1 MTAPTKIGRYEIV
14 RRIGKS
20 MTDVYLA
27 IDTVENRKAALK
39 LVKTGGDSAN
49 RLILEAERR
58 GAAIQRQMFAV
69 DPRMVEIYDFGDLD
83 GYFFVAMQYVEGRN
97 LAEVL
102 RAEHALD
109 ANRAAVIALE
119 ICEQLAK
126 FHSWRAAAGDPEV
139 RPEVDA
145 VVHAV
150 VHGDIKPSN
159 IHIGPNDTVRLLD
172 FGIAKTLRPGRDATA
187 HNFGSP
193 GYCSPERLVRSE
205 VDQQSDLWAVGATLY
220 EMLAGVPPYQAQDT
234 RKLEALIRAKR
245 PPRALPSAVPKPLR
259 LVVSKSLAREE
270 ARRYRSAVEFMAD
283 LQAFLSRKPTL
294 AEMERRAGW
303 NPNATIEAARA
314 ALKKATRTVKQVGRH
329 WRLIG
334 AFGWFAAGMALWIAG
349 ALAWQSWQSLQAQ
362 PVAATPLAV
371 KPVPG
376 KSGAAKLV
384 TATSAPKPEPHIDW
398 PARYIAEA
406 DGILA
411 AYRAS
416 SDPVLHHFDW
426 HKAEIRLQDAADQ
439 GRGDD
444 ETLGK
449 LALAK
454 GYAVLGHLSVGEF
467 SNAGAAQLRQEARAD
482 FEDASKRMPKSA
494 DAHLALA
501 RVFVYSMPD
510 LDRALAEFHQAEALG
525 AQLGPR
531 EIEAQADAYRIR
543 AQQVESIAPRE
554 AWQAA
559 QTARS
564 LYRKVGDFDRA
575 KEHLQELAAIHQPAA
590 RKTPA
595 HRSHRWR

>member
-39 LVKTGGDSAN
+39 LVKTGGDSAS

-102 RAEHALD
+102 RAEQALD

-126 FHSWRAAAGDPEV
+126 FHSWQS
-139 RPEVDA
+139 
-145 VVHAV
+145 AV

-193 GYCSPERLVRSE
+193 GYCSPERLLRSE

-234 RKLEALIRAKR
+234 RKLEALIRARR
-245 PPRALPSAVPKPLR
+245 PPRALPSSVPKALR
-259 LVVSKSLAREE
+259 LVVSKSLAGDE
-270 ARRYRSAVEFMAD
+270 ARRYGSAVEFMAD

-303 NPNATIEAARA
+303 NPNATLEAARA
-314 ALKKATRTVKQVGRH
+314 ALKKATRTVKQAGRH
-329 WRLIG
+329 WRFIG

-349 ALAWQSWQSLQAQ
+349 ALGWQSWQSLQVQPATAK
-362 PVAATPLAV
+362 PVAT
-371 KPVPG
+371 KPVAG
-376 KSGAAKLV
+376 KP
-384 TATSAPKPEPHIDW
+384 APVPEARIDW
-398 PARYIAEA
+398 PAHYIAEA

-439 GRGDD
+439 GRRDD
-444 ETLGK
+444 QTLGK

-454 GYAVLGHLSVGEF
+454 GYAVLEHLSVGEF
-467 SNAGAAQLRQEARAD
+467 SDAGAAQLRREARAD
-482 FEDASKRMPKSA
+482 FEDAAKRMPGNA
-494 DAHLALA
+494 EAHLALA
-501 RVFVYSMPD
+501 RIF
-510 LDRALAEFHQAEALG
+510 
-525 AQLGPR
+525 
-531 EIEAQADAYRIR
+531 
-543 AQQVESIAPRE
+543 
-554 AWQAA
+554 
-559 QTARS
+559 
-564 LYRKVGDFDRA
+564 
-575 KEHLQELAAIHQPAA
+575 
-590 RKTPA
+590 
-595 HRSHRWR
+595 

>member
-39 LVKTGGDSAN
+39 LVKTGGDSAS
-49 RLILEAERR
+49 RQILEAERR

-83 GYFFVAMQYVEGRN
+83 GYFFVAMQFVEGRN

-102 RAEHALD
+102 RAEQALD
-109 ANRAAVIALE
+109 PNRAAVIALE

-126 FHSWRAAAGDPEV
+126 FHSWRS
-139 RPEVDA
+139 A
-145 VVHAV
+145 VVGTEVHAVAGPAVQTV

-159 IHIGPNDTVRLLD
+159 IHIGANDTVRLLD

-193 GYCSPERLVRSE
+193 GYCSPERLLRSE

-245 PPRALPSAVPKPLR
+245 PPRALPSSVPKALR
-259 LVVSKSLAREE
+259 LVVSKSLARDE
-270 ARRYRSAVEFMAD
+270 AQRYRSAVEFMAD
-283 LQAFLSRKPTL
+283 LQAFLSHKPTL

-314 ALKKATRTVKQVGRH
+314 ALKRATRTVKQAGRH

-349 ALAWQSWQSLQAQ
+349 ALVWQSWQSVQAQ
-362 PVAATPLAV
+362 PVAA
-371 KPVPG
+371 KPGPARSV
-376 KSGAAKLV
+376 AAK
-384 TATSAPKPEPHIDW
+384 PKPAKPAPMPEPSIDW
-398 PARYIAEA
+398 PAHYIAEA

-439 GRGDD
+439 GRRDD
-444 ETLGK
+444 ATLGK

-454 GYAVLGHLSVGEF
+454 GYAALERLSVGEF
-467 SNAGAAQLRQEARAD
+467 SDTGAAQLRQEARGD
-482 FEDASKRMPKSA
+482 FEDAARRIPKGA

-510 LDRALAEFHQAEALG
+510 LDRALAEFHQAETLG
-525 AQLGPR
+525 AKLGPR
-531 EIEAQADAYRIR
+531 EIEAQGDAYRIR
-543 AQQVESIAPRE
+543 AQQVEWSAPRE

-559 QTARS
+559 QTARA
-564 LYRKVGDFDRA
+564 LYRKVGDFDRV
-575 KEHLQELAAIHQPAA
+575 KEHLQELAAIHQPTA
-590 RKTPA
+590 RKTPI

>member
-83 GYFFVAMQYVEGRN
+83 GYFFVAVQFVEGRN

-102 RAEHALD
+102 RGEQALD

-126 FHSWRAAAGDPEV
+126 FHSWRSAVV
-139 RPEVDA
+139 RPEPGAEVQPEAGAA
-145 VVHAV
+145 VQTV

-193 GYCSPERLVRSE
+193 GYCSPERLLRSE

-234 RKLEALIRAKR
+234 RKLEALIRARR
-245 PPRALPSAVPKPLR
+245 PPRALASSVPKALR
-259 LVVSKSLAREE
+259 LVVSKSLAGDE
-270 ARRYRSAVEFMAD
+270 ARRYGSAVEFMAD

-303 NPNATIEAARA
+303 NPNATLEAARA
-314 ALKKATRTVKQVGRH
+314 ALKKATRTVKQAGRH

-349 ALAWQSWQSLQAQ
+349 ALGWQSWQSVQAQ
-362 PVAATPLAV
+362 PA
-371 KPVPG
+371 
-376 KSGAAKLV
+376 AAKPNPAKRV
-384 TATSAPKPEPHIDW
+384 TATSAPIPEARVDW
-398 PARYIAEA
+398 PARYVAEA

-439 GRGDD
+439 GRRDD

-454 GYAVLGHLSVGEF
+454 GYAVLEHLSAGEF
-467 SNAGAAQLRQEARAD
+467 SDAGAAQLRKEARGD
-482 FEDASKRMPKSA
+482 FEDAAKRMPGGA
-494 DAHLALA
+494 DPHLAMA
-501 RVFVYSMPD
+501 RVFVYSLPD
-510 LDRALAEFHQAEALG
+510 LDRALAEFHRAETLG
-525 AQLGPR
+525 AKLGPR

-543 AQQVESIAPRE
+543 AQQVESFAPLE

-564 LYRKVGDFDRA
+564 LYRQAGDFDRA

-590 RKTPA
+590 KKAPT

>member
-1 MTAPTKIGRYEIV
+1 MSPEQ
-14 RRIGKS
+14 
-20 MTDVYLA
+20 LH
-27 IDTVENRKAALK
+27 
-39 LVKTGGDSAN
+39 GD
-49 RLILEAERR
+49 
-58 GAAIQRQMFAV
+58 
-69 DPRMVEIYDFGDLD
+69 
-83 GYFFVAMQYVEGRN
+83 
-97 LAEVL
+97 
-102 RAEHALD
+102 ALD
-109 ANRAAVIALE
+109 ARTDIW
-119 ICEQLAK
+119 
-126 FHSWRAAAGDPEV
+126 SWGV
-139 RPEVDA
+139 
-145 VVHAV
+145 
-150 VHGDIKPSN
+150 
-159 IHIGPNDTVRLLD
+159 T
-172 FGIAKTLRPGRDATA
+172 F
-187 HNFGSP
+187 
-193 GYCSPERLVRSE
+193 
-205 VDQQSDLWAVGATLY
+205 Y

-245 PPRALPSAVPKPLR
+245 PPRALPSAVPKALR
-259 LVVSKSLAREE
+259 LVVSKSLARDE
-270 ARRYRSAVEFMAD
+270 AQRYQSAVEFMAD
-283 LQAFLSRKPTL
+283 LQAFLSHKPTL

-303 NPNATIEAARA
+303 NPNATMEAARA

-362 PVAATPLAV
+362 PVAA
-371 KPVPG
+371 KPVPV
-376 KSGAAKLV
+376 KP
-384 TATSAPKPEPHIDW
+384 APPEVHIDW
-398 PARYIAEA
+398 AARYIAEA

-411 AYRAS
+411 AYRSS

-426 HKAEIRLQDAADQ
+426 HKAEIRLQDAVDQ

-510 LDRALAEFHQAEALG
+510 LGRALAEFHQAETLG
-525 AQLGPR
+525 AKPGPR

-543 AQQVESIAPRE
+543 AQQVASIAPRE

-575 KEHLQELAAIHQPAA
+575 KEHLEELAAIHQPAA

>member
-39 LVKTGGDSAN
+39 LVKTGGDSTS
-49 RLILEAERR
+49 RMILEAERR
-58 GAAIQRQMFAV
+58 GAAIQREMFAL
-69 DPRMVEIYDFGDLD
+69 DPRMVEIYDFGDID

-97 LAEVL
+97 LAELLHADRVL
-102 RAEHALD
+102 D
-109 ANRAAVIALE
+109 PNRAAVIALE

-126 FHSWRAAAGDPEV
+126 FHSWQS
-139 RPEVDA
+139 
-145 VVHAV
+145 AV

-172 FGIAKTLRPGRDATA
+172 FGIAKTLRAGRDATA

-234 RKLEALIRAKR
+234 RKLEALIRARR
-245 PPRALPSAVPKPLR
+245 PPRALPAIVPKPLR
-259 LVVSKSLAREE
+259 LIVSKSLAGEE

-283 LQAFLSRKPTL
+283 LQAFLSRRITL

-303 NPNATIEAARA
+303 NPNVTMEAARA
-314 ALKKATRTVKQVGRH
+314 ALKKATRTVKQAGRR

-334 AFGWFAAGMALWIAG
+334 AFGWFAAGMALWIGG
-349 ALAWQSWQSLQAQ
+349 ALGWQSWQSLQVQ
-362 PVAATPLAV
+362 PVAAKRIPQTPVVV
-371 KPVPG
+371 KPVALEKP
-376 KSGAAKLV
+376 
-384 TATSAPKPEPHIDW
+384 APPPAPSIDW
-398 PARYIAEA
+398 RLHSIADA
-406 DGILA
+406 DAILA
-411 AYRAS
+411 AYRAT

-439 GRGDD
+439 GRQDD

-454 GYAVLGHLSVGEF
+454 GYTVLDRLSVGDF
-467 SNAGAAQLRQEARAD
+467 TDNRVAQLRKEAQAD
-482 FEDASKRMPKSA
+482 FEEALARMPRSV
-494 DAHLALA
+494 DPHLALA
-501 RVFVYSMPD
+501 RIFVYSMPD
-510 LDRALAEFHQAEALG
+510 LDRALAEFRQSEKLG
-525 AQLGPR
+525 AKFGPR
-531 EIEAQADAYRIR
+531 EMEEQADAYRIR
-543 AQQVESIAPRE
+543 AQQLGPSAPRE
-554 AWQAA
+554 AWQTA
-559 QTARS
+559 QIARS
-564 LYRKVGDFDRA
+564 LYRKIGNFDRA
-575 KEHLQELAAIHQPAA
+575 QQHLQELSMIHPPA
-590 RKTPA
+590 RKTIR
-595 HRSHRWR
+595 RSARWR

>member
-1 MTAPTKIGRYEIV
+1 MTAPNKIGRYEIV

-39 LVKTGGDSAN
+39 LVKTDGDSTS
-49 RLILEAERR
+49 RMILEAERR
-58 GAAIQRQMFAV
+58 GAAIQRAMFAV
-69 DPRMVEIYDFGDLD
+69 DPRMVEIYDFGDID

-97 LAEVL
+97 LAEL
-102 RAEHALD
+102 LHADHILD
-109 ANRAAVIALE
+109 PNRAAVIALE

-126 FHSWRAAAGDPEV
+126 FHSWQS
-139 RPEVDA
+139 
-145 VVHAV
+145 AV

-172 FGIAKTLRPGRDATA
+172 FGIAKTLRAGRDATA

-245 PPRALPSAVPKPLR
+245 PPRALPASVPKPLR
-259 LVVSKSLAREE
+259 LIVSKSLAGEE

-283 LQAFLSRKPTL
+283 LQAFLSRRITL

-303 NPNATIEAARA
+303 NPNATMEAARA
-314 ALKKATRTVKQVGRH
+314 ALKKVTRTVRQAGRR

-334 AFGWFAAGMALWIAG
+334 AFGWFAAGMALWIGG
-349 ALAWQSWQSLQAQ
+349 ALGWQSWQSFQVQ
-362 PVAATPLAV
+362 PVAAKSIPQKPAVV
-371 KPVPG
+371 KPVVLE
-376 KSGAAKLV
+376 KAAPPP
-384 TATSAPKPEPHIDW
+384 APSIDW
-398 PARYIAEA
+398 RVHSIADA
-406 DGILA
+406 DAILA
-411 AYRAS
+411 AYRS
-416 SDPVLHHFDW
+416 NPDPVLHHFDW

-439 GRGDD
+439 GRQDD

-454 GYAVLGHLSVGEF
+454 GYAVLDRLSVGDF
-467 SNAGAAQLRQEARAD
+467 TDNRVAQLRKEARAN
-482 FEDASKRMPKSA
+482 FEEALARMPHSA
-494 DAHLALA
+494 DPHLALA
-501 RVFVYSMPD
+501 RIFVYSMPD
-510 LDRALAEFHQAEALG
+510 LDRALAQFREAEKLG
-525 AQLGPR
+525 AKFGPR
-531 EIEAQADAYRIR
+531 EMEEQADAYRIR
-543 AQQVESIAPRE
+543 AQQLGPSAPRE

-564 LYRKVGDFDRA
+564 LYRRIGNFDRA
-575 KEHLQELAAIHQPAA
+575 QQHLQELSMIHPPPS
-590 RKTPA
+590 KTIR
-595 HRSHRWR
+595 RSSRWR